1 MRAATPLLTS
11 VFHAGPAAS
20 LLRPSRVTDFSV
32 ASARSVLRG
41 YRNRYAA
48 LKDAVTETEPSFR
61 EDLLG
66 EIAVVDLLTAPVH
79 ELADRWR
86 H

>member
-1 MRAATPLLTS
+1 MLQ
-11 VFHAGPAAS
+11 
-20 LLRPSRVTDFSV
+20 
-32 ASARSVLRG
+32 G

-66 EIAVVDLLTAPVH
+66 EIPVVDLLTEPVH
-79 ELADRWR
+79 DLADRWR
-86 H
+86 T